1 MGRLFTS
8 VALLLIIS
16 CLIPSILSEC
26 VDCPPDAPV
35 KWTSVQN
42 CGCDFRGP
50 QGPQGTQGATGPR
63 GPRGPF
69 GPGTATPLNPITTE
83 STELVD
89 VYHSSLFSTSPLI
102 TFIPYQ
108 FGTINTQY
116 ENSTVRVLFTADIL
130 DRCPGTDANSTT
142 GVCNI
147 GTGGAGKYQETVSD
161 LTFAYDLYASGPGGI
176 VNQSL
181 SGATLL
187 DTQVVQF
194 RPQYPDHRF
203 VTLQAAV
210 HVGSASD
217 YGNRNLYLIVRFY
230 YPSGYTNLSLINR
243 RMSIKYTYSLLGFPL
258 TLGSQKKRELD
269 AEYRQYFLEEDINPS
284 AIETNF
290 L

>member
-8 VALLLIIS
+8 VVLLLIIS
-16 CLIPSILSEC
+16 CLIPSISSEC
-26 VDCPPDAPV
+26 IDCPPDAPV

-50 QGPQGTQGATGPR
+50 QGPQGTQGNTGPR
-63 GPRGPF
+63 GARGPF
-69 GPGTATPLNPITTE
+69 GPGTASPLNPITTE

-89 VYHSSLFSTSPLI
+89 VYHSSLFSISPLV
-102 TFIPYQ
+102 TFVPYQ

-142 GVCNI
+142 GVCNTPNQYTE
-147 GTGGAGKYQETVSD
+147 GVDD
-161 LTFAYDLYASGPGGI
+161 LTFAYDLYSSGGSI

-181 SGATLL
+181 AGATLL

-194 RPQYPDHRF
+194 RPKYPDHRF

-210 HVGSASD
+210 HVGLASD
-217 YGNRNLYLIVRFY
+217 QANRNLYLVVRFNNVATGQFT
-230 YPSGYTNLSLINR
+230 PASLVNR

-258 TLGSQKKRELD
+258 ALGSQKKRELD
-269 AEYRQYFLEEDINPS
+269 AQYKQYFLEEEINPS